1 MCIFW
6 QAGAETVENI
16 TFGERSLEK
25 KVGEAQRHVL
35 GAIGFSGRFKALLVQ
50 PLLSLWKKRMAT
62 VNLTNNNIYIYI
74 VFNYYYYYYNY
85 YYCYYCYCWYY
96 YLSYYCY

>member
-1 MCIFW
+1 MYYVW

-35 GAIGFSGRFKALLVQ
+35 RGHGIPVRL
-50 PLLSLWKKRMAT
+50 
-62 VNLTNNNIYIYI
+62 
-74 VFNYYYYYYNY
+74 
-85 YYCYYCYCWYY
+85 
-96 YLSYYCY
+96 